1 MMKDGHSH
9 GEFGLER
16 EPSHLPRLHLY
27 YYGMM
32 LVHRIAGCEYSH
44 ALTVHV
50 LCCVCARCHD
60 IAVSGATSSCRNRR
74 SPSLRLRLS
83 V

>member
-50 LCCVCARCHD
+50 LCVYVLGVMTLPSQGQPR
-60 IAVSGATSSCRNRR
+60 AVETEGHRACG
-74 SPSLRLRLS
+74 
-83 V
+83 